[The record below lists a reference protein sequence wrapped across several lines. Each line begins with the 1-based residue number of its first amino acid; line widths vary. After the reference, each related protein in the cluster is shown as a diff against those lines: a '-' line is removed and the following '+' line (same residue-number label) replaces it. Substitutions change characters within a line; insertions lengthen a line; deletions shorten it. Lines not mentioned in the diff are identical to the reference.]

1 MTTPEKPPTPANCPA
16 NCPANSPASPP
27 RIAVLVPCYNEAA
40 TIAKVVADFRAA
52 LPGASIHVYDNNSTD
67 GTAALA
73 EAAGAMVRRETRQ
86 GKGNVVRRMFADIDA
101 DIYVLVDGDD
111 TYSAESAPGLIAA
124 LCAGPFDM
132 VNGARAA
139 GSAEAYRP
147 GHAFGNKMMTALVR
161 FIFGAGTRDMLS
173 GYKVFSR
180 RFVKSFPASSA
191 GFEIE
196 TELVVHALE
205 TRMPVSEQDT
215 PYRERPEG
223 SLSKLRT
230 FRDGWRILRL
240 IGMLVKNERPLAFFS
255 AVALLL
261 AVVSVGLGTSVL
273 IEFLHTGL
281 VPRLPTAVLALGVML
296 AALLAFACGV
306 ILDAISEARR
316 EHRRLRYLELP
327 PPG

>member
-1 MTTPEKPPTPANCPA
+1 MNTAERQPTPAA
-16 NCPANSPASPP
+16 GASPP
-27 RIAVLVPCYNEAA
+27 CIAVLVPCYNEAA

-52 LPGASIHVYDNNSTD
+52 LPGAGIHVYDNNSTD

-73 EAAGAMVRRETRQ
+73 EAAGAIVRRETRQ

-111 TYSAESAPGLIAA
+111 TYSAESAPGLVAE

-139 GSAEAYRP
+139 DSAHAYRP
-147 GHAFGNKMMTALVR
+147 GHAFGNRLMTSLVR

-255 AVALLL
+255 AVALVL

>member
-1 MTTPEKPPTPANCPA
+1 MNTAERQPTPAA
-16 NCPANSPASPP
+16 GASPP
-27 RIAVLVPCYNEAA
+27 CIAVLVPCYNEAA

-52 LPGASIHVYDNNSTD
+52 LPGAGIHVYDNNSTD

-73 EAAGAMVRRETRQ
+73 EAAGAIVRRETRQ

-111 TYSAESAPGLIAA
+111 TYSAESAPGLVAE

-139 GSAEAYRP
+139 DSAHAYRP
-147 GHAFGNKMMTALVR
+147 GHAFGNRLMTSLVR

-223 SLSKLRT
+223 SVSKLRT

-255 AVALLL
+255 AVALVL

>member
-1 MTTPEKPPTPANCPA
+1 MK
-16 NCPANSPASPP
+16 
-27 RIAVLVPCYNEAA
+27 IAVLVPCYNEAA

-52 LPGASIHVYDNNSTD
+52 LPGAGIHVYDNNSTD

-73 EAAGAMVRRETRQ
+73 EAAGAIVRRETRQ

-111 TYSAESAPGLIAA
+111 TYSAESAPGLVAE

-139 GSAEAYRP
+139 DSAHAYRP
-147 GHAFGNKMMTALVR
+147 GHAFGNRLMTSLVR

-223 SLSKLRT
+223 SVSKLRT

-255 AVALLL
+255 AVALVL

>member
-1 MTTPEKPPTPANCPA
+1 MTGH
-16 NCPANSPASPP
+16 P

-40 TIAKVVADFRAA
+40 AIATVVADFRAA

-67 GTAALA
+67 GTAAIA
-73 EAAGAMVRRETRQ
+73 EAAGAIVRREARQ

-111 TYSAESAPGLIAA
+111 TYSAASAPVLVAE
-124 LCAGPFDM
+124 LRSGPFDM

-139 GSAEAYRP
+139 DSAQAWRP
-147 GHAFGNKMMTALVR
+147 GHAFGNRLMTALVR

-205 TRMPVSEQDT
+205 TRMPLSERDT

-223 SLSKLRT
+223 SVSKLHT

-255 AVALLL
+255 AVALVL
-261 AVVSVGLGTSVL
+261 AVLSVGLGTPVVL
-273 IEFLHTGL
+273 EYLRTGL

-296 AALLAFACGV
+296 SALLAFACGV
-306 ILDAISEARR
+306 ILDAVSQARR

-327 PPG
+327 PPP

>member
-1 MTTPEKPPTPANCPA
+1 MMTPEEMPTPATA
-16 NCPANSPASPP
+16 ASPP
-27 RIAVLVPCYNEAA
+27 RIAVLVPCYKEAA
-40 TIAKVVADFRAA
+40 TIAKVVADFQAA

-73 EAAGAMVRRETRQ
+73 EAAGAIVRRETRQ

-111 TYSAESAPGLIAA
+111 TYSAESAPGLVAE

-139 GSAEAYRP
+139 DSAQAYRP
-147 GHAFGNKMMTALVR
+147 GHAFGNRLMTSLVR

-223 SLSKLRT
+223 SVSKLRT

-273 IEFLHTGL
+273 VEFLHTGL